1 MRPLILITNDDGV
14 FSPGLAAVAEAVQPL
29 GDLLLVAPRWQQTT
43 MGRAFPRT
51 DGVGRIE
58 PVVIR
63 VHGAPVP
70 AYGVVGSPAQA
81 VAHGVLELAGRMPDL
96 CISGINYGENLGL
109 SLTCSGTLG
118 AAFESHSQGIPAL
131 AVSLATPL
139 ELQHAQDYPAV
150 DWTAAQRVTA
160 LLAARLL
167 DRGLPAAP
175 SLLNV
180 NVPEGASASTELRLT
195 RQSRF
200 SHSVFTRPGQRPLEA
215 SLQLRAELN
224 PRLGDVERDSDIY
237 ALCRDRVIS
246 VTPISW
252 DLSANAAMDFT
263 YFDGGAPCS

>member
-14 FSPGLAAVAEAVQPL
+14 FSPGLVAVAEAVQPL

-43 MGRAFPRT
+43 MGRAFPRA
-51 DGVGRIE
+51 DGIGRIE
-58 PVVIR
+58 RVAIR
-63 VHGAPVP
+63 VHGAPVR

-81 VAHGVLELAGRMPDL
+81 VAHGVLELADRVPDL

-118 AAFESHSQGIPAL
+118 AAFEAHSQGIRAL

-139 ELQHAQDYPAV
+139 HLQHAQDYPAA

-160 LLAARLL
+160 LLAARIL
-167 DRGLPAAP
+167 DRGLPKDTC
-175 SLLNV
+175 LLNV
-180 NVPEGASASTELRLT
+180 NVPEGATASTEIRLT

-200 SHSVFTRPGQRPLEA
+200 SHSVFTRPGPRPLETG
-215 SLQLRAELN
+215 LQLRTELN
-224 PRLGDVERDSDIY
+224 PKLRSVERDSDIH
-237 ALCRDRVIS
+237 ALCFDRVLS

-252 DLSANAAMDFT
+252 DMSANASMNFP
-263 YFDGGAPCS
+263 YLEGGVPCS

>member
-51 DGVGRIE
+51 DAAGRIE
-58 PVVIR
+58 PVAIQ
-63 VHGAPVP
+63 VHGAPVR
-70 AYGVVGSPAQA
+70 AYAVTGSPAQA
-81 VAHGVLELAGRMPDL
+81 VAHAVLELADRLPDL

-118 AAFESHSQGIPAL
+118 AAFEAHSQGVRGL

-139 ELQHAQDYPAV
+139 HLQHAQDYPKV
-150 DWTAAQRVTA
+150 DWTAAKRVTA
-160 LLAARLL
+160 MLAARILE
-167 DRGLPAAP
+167 RGLPSST

-180 NVPEGASASTELRLT
+180 NVPADAGPGTGIRLT
-195 RQSRF
+195 RQSRL
-200 SHSVFTRPGQRPLEA
+200 SHSVFTRPGPRRLDA
-215 SLQLRAELN
+215 GLRLRAELN
-224 PRLGDVERDSDIY
+224 PQLRSVEPDSDIY
-237 ALCRDRVIS
+237 ALCFDRVIS
-246 VTPISW
+246 VTPIGW
-252 DLSANAAMDFT
+252 DMTANSATDFI